1 MTQNKVIWSKK
12 HRDVNVLYILIAFM
26 ITALLIKPK
35 AFADWWLYI
44 EYEIKLTRPET
55 DWCIK
60 YYQNQ
65 RLAVVLGSNIISA
78 ITISSFYYT
87 GL

>member
-1 MTQNKVIWSKK
+1 MTQNEVIWSKK

-44 EYEIKLTRPET
+44 EYEIKMKRPET

-60 YYQNQ
+60 YQNQ
-65 RLAVVLGSNIISA
+65 RLVVVLGSNIITA

>member
-1 MTQNKVIWSKK
+1 MTQNEVIWSKK

-44 EYEIKLTRPET
+44 EYEIKMTRPET

-60 YYQNQ
+60 YQNQ
-65 RLAVVLGSNIISA
+65 RLVVVLGSNIISA

>member
-1 MTQNKVIWSKK
+1 MTQNEVIWSKK

-44 EYEIKLTRPET
+44 EYEIKMTRPET

-60 YYQNQ
+60 YQNQ
-65 RLAVVLGSNIISA
+65 RLVVVLGSNIISA
-78 ITISSFYYT
+78 ITISSFYYI

>member
-1 MTQNKVIWSKK
+1 M
-12 HRDVNVLYILIAFM
+12 IA
-26 ITALLIKPK
+26 ALVIKPK

-44 EYEIKLTRPET
+44 EYEIKMTRPET

-65 RLAVVLGSNIISA
+65 RLVVVLGSNIISA
-78 ITISSFYYT
+78 ITISSFYYI

>member
-1 MTQNKVIWSKK
+1 
-12 HRDVNVLYILIAFM
+12 M

-44 EYEIKLTRPET
+44 EYEIKMTRPET

-65 RLAVVLGSNIISA
+65 HLVVVLGSNIISA

>member
-1 MTQNKVIWSKK
+1 MTQNEVIWSKK

-44 EYEIKLTRPET
+44 EYEIKMTRPET

-60 YYQNQ
+60 YQNQ
-65 RLAVVLGSNIISA
+65 RLVVVLGSNIISA

-87 GL
+87 G

>member
-1 MTQNKVIWSKK
+1 
-12 HRDVNVLYILIAFM
+12 M

-44 EYEIKLTRPET
+44 EYEIKMTRPET

-60 YYQNQ
+60 YQNQ
-65 RLAVVLGSNIISA
+65 RLVVVLGSNIISA
-78 ITISSFYYT
+78 ITISSFYYI

>member
-1 MTQNKVIWSKK
+1 
-12 HRDVNVLYILIAFM
+12 M

-44 EYEIKLTRPET
+44 EYEIKMKRPET

-65 RLAVVLGSNIISA
+65 RLVVDHFITLDSKADSEKSNTEYVRQSIFICQS
-78 ITISSFYYT
+78 
-87 GL
+87 LRQDC

>member
-1 MTQNKVIWSKK
+1 MTQNEVTWSKK
-12 HRDVNVLYILIAFM
+12 HRDANVLYILIAFM

-44 EYEIKLTRPET
+44 EYENKMTRPET

-65 RLAVVLGSNIISA
+65 RLVVVLGSNIISA

>member
-26 ITALLIKPK
+26 IAALLIKPK

-44 EYEIKLTRPET
+44 EYEIKMTRPET

-65 RLAVVLGSNIISA
+65 RLVVVLGSNIISA
-78 ITISSFYYT
+78 ITISSFYYI